1 MIKKVFS
8 NNNPNTFFLAI
19 SIASLIFFYD
29 IKFLQFD
36 FRYLII
42 LSPIYLLFTNNL
54 FKNLNT
60 NKIDIIIFLPIFF
73 IIFLHSNLYSVNFSK
88 SLISLFSL
96 FFVFTLLVINKK
108 YIGRSIEIAVI
119 LFLFIIVLAFFVY
132 NFFEPLKSEFR
143 KLHIL
148 IFELCRGVRL
158 NGAKFIFSE
167 SSHFQIVFIPAFYY
181 WMINC
186 KKNNLHFIVLSGILL
201 FLYISNITTSAI
213 ISGILISIY
222 IFIIKFF
229 FKEIIVKRV
238 LILNVIILFSVL
250 LILFFQKS
258 DNQIKK
264 CQLKLR
270 DMASVKSKINPFSD
284 EKTVSKKKSNK
295 IIDKIY
301 EKENKSVI
309 NITSFTY
316 LTNIKLA
323 LDTLIKKPL
332 GYGFNNYE
340 VAYNK
345 YVKEVL
351 FVKKYY
357 KPAIGLNRNDGGST
371 LIKMV
376 VEFGYVSF
384 LLLIPVIYFAFNKKI
399 SLNNRVFLSTLILTQ
414 LIRGVG
420 YFNGGFILILLIIY
434 LALLKRIKL

>member
-8 NNNPNTFFLAI
+8 NKNPNTFFLAI

-29 IKFLQFD
+29 IKFLKFD
-36 FRYLII
+36 FRYLVI
-42 LSPIYLLFTNNL
+42 LSPICLFFTNNL
-54 FKNLNT
+54 FKNINT
-60 NKIDIIIFLPIFF
+60 NKKDIIIFLPVFL
-73 IIFLHSNLYSVNFSK
+73 IILFHSILYTENFGK

-96 FFVFTLLVINKK
+96 LFIFILLVINKK
-108 YIGRSIEIAVI
+108 YINRSIETAISF
-119 LFLFIIVLAFFVY
+119 FLFIIVLAFFVY
-132 NFFEPLKSEFR
+132 GFFDPLKSEFR
-143 KLHIL
+143 KIDIL
-148 IFELCRGVRL
+148 IFELCRGLRL

-186 KKNNLHFIVLSGILL
+186 KKNNLYFIILSFVFF

-213 ISGILISIY
+213 IFGILIPIY

-229 FKEIIVKRV
+229 FKEDIIKRV
-238 LILNVIILFSVL
+238 LILNTIIFFSAL
-250 LILFFQKS
+250 TILFFQKS

-264 CQLKLR
+264 CQLKIR
-270 DMASVKSKINPFSD
+270 DMASIQSSINPFSD
-284 EKTVSKKKSNK
+284 KNNNSSKLV
-295 IIDKIY
+295 DKIY
-301 EKENKSVI
+301 EADNKSVI
-309 NITSFTY
+309 NITTFTY

-323 LDTLIKKPL
+323 IDSLLKNPL

-340 VAYNK
+340 FAYKK
-345 YVKEVL
+345 YVNEVL

-357 KPAIGLNRNDGGST
+357 KPAVGLNRNDGGST
-371 LIKMV
+371 LLKMV
-376 VEFGYVSF
+376 VEFGYISF
-384 LLLIPVIYFAFNKKI
+384 LLLLPVIYFAFDKKI

-434 LALLKRIKL
+434 LALFKRIKI